1 MTLQVTGKNV
11 DAGGAFQDY
20 INEKISSI
28 LEKYIG
34 QEISGH
40 IRLEKVRTGFRTDCS
55 LRLKTGLL
63 VEAHG
68 EGEDAYASADAAVE
82 RLEKRV
88 RRYKRRLKSH
98 HQSNREGQARIP
110 AFAAREHVVKVD
122 QAEASGEEQDSP
134 LIVAENEL
142 SLSELTV
149 SEAVMHLDLTENPF
163 LIFRNAGSGKINVV
177 YQRGDGNIGW
187 VDPINETSSLANET
201 VSAS

>member
-20 INEKISSI
+20 VTGKVSNV

-34 QEISGH
+34 PEISGH
-40 IRLEKVRTGFRTDCS
+40 IRLSKERTGFRTDCS
-55 LRLKTGLL
+55 IRLKTGLL

-68 EGEDAYASADAAVE
+68 VGEDAYASADAAVD

-98 HQSNREGQARIP
+98 HQSGRDEKMLEK

-122 QAEASGEEQDSP
+122 QPETDGEHPDSP
-134 LIVAENEL
+134 LIVAENEFSLNEL
-142 SLSELTV
+142 SV

-163 LIFRNAGSGKINVV
+163 LIFRNAGSGNINVV

-187 VDPINETSSLANET
+187 VDPFNEKSPGAAGTAT
-201 VSAS
+201 VS

>member
-20 INEKISSI
+20 INEKISSV

-40 IRLEKVRTGFRTDCS
+40 IRLEKVRAGFRTDCS

-68 EGEDAYASADAAVE
+68 DGEDAYASADAAVE

-98 HQSNREGQARIP
+98 HQSSREGQAHIT

-122 QAEASGEEQDSP
+122 RAEASGDDQDSP

-142 SLSELTV
+142 SLRELSV

-187 VDPINETSSLANET
+187 VDPFNETSSPANET
-201 VSAS
+201 ANAS